1 MFTKVGNYAHNALLN
16 GSGLSA
22 SNQIT
27 SGAGIGAGLGAVNA
41 LVTGES
47 SMWDGAISGGV
58 TGAALGA
65 GMRYASMKYAS
76 GMNSFINSTTDASG
90 KVFNGIKQSQVENI
104 SNFKFSHFGRP
115 DSANTHANYWHPD
128 SAALKSTR
136 FQHYNPQF
144 TPPTN
149 PTP

>member
-16 GSGLSA
+16 GSGLTA
-22 SNQIT
+22 SSQMT
-27 SGAGIGAGLGAVNA
+27 SGAGIGAGIGALNSM
-41 LVTGES
+41 VTGES
-47 SMWDGAISGGV
+47 SMWDGAVSGAV

-76 GMNSFINSTTDASG
+76 GVNGFINSTTDISG
-90 KVFNGIKQSQVENI
+90 NALAGIRSSQIQNT
-104 SNFKFSHFGRP
+104 SNFKFSHFGRS
-115 DSANTHANYWHPD
+115 DVENKHANFWAPNSTD
-128 SAALKSTR
+128 LKTTR

-144 TPPTN
+144 TAPTN